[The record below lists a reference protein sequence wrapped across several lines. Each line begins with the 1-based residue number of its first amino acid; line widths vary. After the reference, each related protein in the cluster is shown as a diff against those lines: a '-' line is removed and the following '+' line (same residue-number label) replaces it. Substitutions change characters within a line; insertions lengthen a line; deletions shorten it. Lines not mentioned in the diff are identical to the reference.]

1 MKKYDYILIGSGPA
15 AYKLSNLLAKTS
27 RKVLVVD
34 GDEFGGTCPN
44 YGCEPKIFLEG
55 ATRVV
60 LQSQQLQGRGI
71 KQAASIDWRELMAT
85 KLNHFNSWPEETK
98 AIIAKS
104 HDVESGY
111 AHFVDD
117 NTIEVN
123 GHQYQSNQIVIAT
136 GQRSHRLA
144 IPGEQFTHTSRNVL
158 SLPHLPQHVTFIGGG
173 YVAME
178 LATVLGAAG
187 ASITIIDHSARPL
200 KAFPAS
206 KVQVVTEAME
216 KRGIEFLMNTSVQG
230 IRQQDEGFIVQNDQ
244 GEIPTDYVVDTSGRQ
259 PNIDRLA
266 LAVANVNSARGG
278 IIVNEH
284 LQTSNPNVYAIG
296 DVISRPQPKLTP
308 VAEFEG
314 EYLFDYLEGKT
325 TAAIKYPTIGTAA
338 FTFPEIA
345 EAGVKEEVARGNSQY
360 QTKTLNLK
368 YSSLAAGQ
376 NDQTGKLTLI
386 FEGDALVGVSAV
398 GDNAA
403 DDVNNFLPVIG
414 LRITGEEYR
423 QAIIAIYP
431 ALADKVAGGLI

>member
-1 MKKYDYILIGSGPA
+1 
-15 AYKLSNLLAKTS
+15 
-27 RKVLVVD
+27 
-34 GDEFGGTCPN
+34 
-44 YGCEPKIFLEG
+44 
-55 ATRVV
+55 
-60 LQSQQLQGRGI
+60 
-71 KQAASIDWRELMAT
+71 MAT
-85 KLNHFNSWPEETK
+85 KLERFNSWTEETK

-123 GHQYQSNQIVIAT
+123 GHQYQSNRIVIAT
-136 GQRSHRLA
+136 GQRPHRLA
-144 IPGEQFTHTSRNVL
+144 IPGDQFTHTSRDVL

-187 ASITIIDHSARPL
+187 AAVTIIDHSARPL

-206 KVQVVTEAME
+206 KVQVVKEAME
-216 KRGIEFLMNTSVQG
+216 KRGVEFLMDTSVQG
-230 IRQQDEGFIVQNDQ
+230 VRQQDEGFIVQTDQ

-266 LAVANVNSARGG
+266 LEAANIDIDRGG

-314 EYLFDYLEGKT
+314 EYLFNYLEEKT
-325 TAAIKYPTIGTAA
+325 SLAIKYPTIGTAA

-345 EAGVKEEVARGNSQY
+345 EAGVKEEEVRENSQY
-360 QTKTLNLK
+360 QTKNLNLK

-386 FEGDALVGVSAV
+386 FEGAVLAGVSVV
-398 GDNAA
+398 GDHAA
-403 DDVNNFLPVIG
+403 DDVNNFLPIIG
-414 LRITGEEYR
+414 LKVTGEEYR